1 MNEFSFLPSLRTIY
15 VKGYPL
21 NLIEPGIWRM
31 EPTGKMKVGVH
42 FIGTEALIAPAQ
54 DDLSIEQAMN
64 VATLPGVIDPVLA
77 MPDMHQG
84 YGFPIGGVA
93 AFNLDEGVI
102 SPGGVGYDI
111 NCGVRL
117 LKTPLQRHQLH
128 YRSQMRDLVS
138 DLYESIPTGVGSRRQ
153 DLKLSVDDLKDLLC
167 EGIHWSLRNGFA
179 TAKDVRVIEEGGC
192 LTGANPDWVSKAA
205 LLRGYDQVGT
215 LGSGNHFVEVQ
226 YVDKL
231 FHETTAKA
239 FGLKLNQVVVLI
251 HTGSR
256 GLGYQICS
264 DHIHACLQAC
274 QRYGIDL
281 AHPELAAAP
290 IFSPEGQAYLKAMA
304 SAANFAFNN
313 RQLITFWVRRVF
325 EKHFGE
331 VELELLYDVC
341 HNIAKFENMPIGG
354 KMVPVCIHRKGA
366 TRAYPPFHPEV
377 PFKYQTTGQ
386 PILIPGDMGRYS
398 FVLAGRK
405 ESLQKSFGSACH
417 GAGREYSRTK
427 SKQLARGRAVLREL
441 ENEGISV
448 KAAGY
453 DTVLEEIPEA
463 YKDASQV
470 VQAIQEAS
478 IANLVARLRPMGVI
492 KG

>member
-1 MNEFSFLPSLRTIY
+1 MKEAASLPTLRTIY

-21 NLIEPGIWRM
+21 RLIEPGIWRI

-42 FIGTEALIAPAQ
+42 LVGTEELIMPAQ

-64 VATLPGVIDPVLA
+64 VATLPGVIDPVLT

-93 AFNLDEGVI
+93 AFNLQDGVI

-117 LKTPLQRHQLH
+117 LKTPLERHQLH
-128 YRSQMRDLVS
+128 YRTEMRELVLDLF
-138 DLYESIPTGVGSRRQ
+138 ENIPTGVGSRRK
-153 DLKLSVDDLKDLLC
+153 DLKLELGDLKDLLV
-167 EGIHWSLRNGFA
+167 EGVHWSLRKGFA
-179 TAKDVRVIEEGGC
+179 TFKDVQVIEESGC
-192 LTGANPDWVSKAA
+192 LPGANADFVSEEA

-226 YVDKL
+226 YIDQIYSEKI
-231 FHETTAKA
+231 ANS

-264 DHIHACLQAC
+264 DYIKKCLQAC
-274 QRYGIDL
+274 EHYGIEL

-290 IFSPEGQAYLKAMA
+290 IHSPEGQAYLKAMA

-313 RQLITFWVRRVF
+313 RQLITFWVRRIF

-331 VELELLYDVC
+331 MELELLYDVC
-341 HNIAKFENMPIGG
+341 HNIAKFETMPIQGQN
-354 KMVPVCIHRKGA
+354 VQVCIHRKGA
-366 TRAYPPFHPEV
+366 TRAYPPFHPQV
-377 PFKYQTTGQ
+377 PFKYQATGQ
-386 PILIPGDMGRYS
+386 PILIPGDMGRCS

-405 ESLQKSFGSACH
+405 ESLLKSFGSACH

-427 SKQLARGRAVLREL
+427 AKKLAKGRAILREL
-441 ENEGISV
+441 EDEGIYV

-453 DTVLEEIPEA
+453 DTVSEEIPEA
-463 YKDASQV
+463 YKDATKV
-470 VQAIQEAS
+470 VKAIEQAS
-478 IANLVARLRPMGVI
+478 IANLVARLKPMGVI